1 MPQNDQPH
9 HRLSA
14 PNPPRPEPVPLLVRR
29 DDLPGSPAARRFI
42 GADHGALP
50 VSLFLVDDR
59 PGAGP
64 QLHRHP
70 YPELF
75 VVHRGTAAFRIDDA
89 GLAATAG
96 DILIAPAGTAHGFTN
111 IGAEQLRITA
121 IHTAPRISTDWLA
134 PAPAPRA
141 SSGDRHAE

>member
-1 MPQNDQPH
+1 MPQNNPHKHLQPTPTA
-9 HRLSA
+9 RLM
-14 PNPPRPEPVPLLVRR
+14 NGGPLCVRQ

-50 VSLFLVDDR
+50 VSLFLVDDV

-75 VVHRGTAAFRIDDA
+75 VVHRGQAAFRIDDA
-89 GLAATAG
+89 RLVASAG
-96 DILIAPAGTAHGFTN
+96 EILIAPAGTAHAFTN
-111 IGAEQLRITA
+111 IGDGQLRITA
-121 IHTAPRISTDWLA
+121 IHAAPQMSTDWLA
-134 PAPAPRA
+134 SADAA
-141 SSGDRHAE
+141 FGVVGDTPC